1 MRVKELDPH
10 LVNKIA
16 AGEVIERPASVVKEL
31 VENSL
36 DAGSTHLEIVIEG
49 GGIEQISLAD
59 DGSGMSREDLLLSI
73 RRHTTS
79 KIGCEADLQAIR
91 TLGFRGEALASIVEV
106 SRATLISKSE
116 EDSEATEVQIEGG
129 TLKGARAAGRGRGTT
144 VRVRDLFFNTPARR
158 KFLKSEKTEYYYI
171 LRTAKRYVLSYPHVG
186 FRLVHDGRAV
196 LESPQS
202 RELRQAVAHLYDADF
217 AQTLLEVQ
225 GATQGVRISGLI
237 GPPERASA
245 NRNDQYLF
253 VNGRYVRDSAVQ
265 YAIARAY
272 EGLLERERHPAF
284 FLFVEID
291 PQMVD
296 VNVHPQKEEV
306 RFSNARL
313 VQAEVKRAVDA
324 ALVSSRRV
332 TQLRPP
338 RAQEVPVKAV
348 SPTASF
354 NHPLAERLPA
364 RQEHPQLDLKRELL
378 EEKRAEP
385 TTSPLP
391 REMESFRVIGQL
403 HGTYIL
409 IQTGEGLELIDQHVA
424 HERVLYERYYAQIKA
439 GQVRKQR
446 LLIPLTI
453 ELPPDQAEFLDK
465 HLELLE
471 RKLGIGLER
480 FGGGSFILRD
490 WPESLADA
498 LSKDECR
505 RAIERILNLLEH
517 EDEPGLEELAARV
530 AAQQACEAA
539 VVKNTTLSLEAAA
552 TLVTQLKRCQNPYRC
567 PHGRPIII
575 SYSLRELERAFGRR

>member
-31 VENSL
+31 IENSL
-36 DAGSTHLEIVIEG
+36 DAGSTQLEIAVAG
-49 GGIEQISLAD
+49 GGIEAITVAD
-59 DGSGMSREDLLLSI
+59 DGSGMGREDLLLSV

-79 KIGCEADLQAIR
+79 KISSEADLQAIR

-106 SRATLISKSE
+106 SRTTLISKADESLQAAE
-116 EDSEATEVQIEGG
+116 LQLEGG
-129 TLKGARAAGRGRGTT
+129 TGKAVQAAGRGRGTT
-144 VRVRDLFFNTPARR
+144 VRVNDLFFNTPARR
-158 KFLKSEKTEYYYI
+158 KFLKSEKTEYYHI
-171 LRTAKRYVLSYPHVG
+171 LRMVKRYVLSYPHVG
-186 FRLVHDGRAV
+186 FRLVHDGRTV

-202 RELRQAVAHLYDADF
+202 RELRQVVAHLYDADF
-217 AQTLLEVQ
+217 AQALLEVKDGSQ
-225 GATQGVRISGLI
+225 GLRVWGLV
-237 GPPERASA
+237 GPPEQASA
-245 NRNDQYLF
+245 NRNNQYLF

-265 YAIARAY
+265 YAISRAY
-272 EGLLERERHPAF
+272 EGSLERERHPAF

-338 RAQEVPVKAV
+338 RPQPASGQATRPATSFTH
-348 SPTASF
+348 SPTG
-354 NHPLAERLPA
+354 HLPT
-364 RQEHPQLDLKRELL
+364 RQDHPQLDLARELL
-378 EEKRAEP
+378 EAQRTEP
-385 TTSPLP
+385 TAPLP
-391 REMESFRVIGQL
+391 PAMENFRVIGQL

-409 IQTGEGLELIDQHVA
+409 IQTYEGLELIDQHVA

-439 GQVRKQR
+439 GQVRSQR

-453 ELPPDQAEFLDK
+453 ELPPDQAELLAK
-465 HLELLE
+465 HLEQLE
-471 RKLGIGLER
+471 RQLGIGLER
-480 FGGGSFILRD
+480 FGGGTFILRD

-498 LSKDECR
+498 LTKDECR
-505 RAIERILNLLEH
+505 RAIERVLDLLAH
-517 EDEPGLEELAARV
+517 EDEPGLEGLAARV
-530 AAQQACEAA
+530 AAEQACKAA
-539 VVKNTTLSLEAAA
+539 VVKNTPLNPEAAA
-552 TLVTQLKRCQNPYRC
+552 TLVAQLKRCQNPYRC

-575 SYSLRELERAFGRR
+575 SYSLRDLERAFGRR

>member
-49 GGIEQISLAD
+49 GGIQQISVAD

-79 KIGCEADLQAIR
+79 KISSEADLQAIR
-91 TLGFRGEALASIVEV
+91 TLGFRGEALASLVEV
-106 SRATLISKSE
+106 SRTTLTSKDDESP
-116 EDSEATEVQIEGG
+116 EATELQLEGG
-129 TLKGARAAGRGRGTT
+129 TVKAVHAAGRGRGTT
-144 VRVRDLFFNTPARR
+144 VRVQDLFFNTPARR
-158 KFLKSEKTEYYYI
+158 KFLKSEKTEYYHI
-171 LRTAKRYVLSYPHVG
+171 LRMVKRYVLSYPQIG
-186 FRLVHDGRAV
+186 FRLIHDGRAV

-217 AQTLLEVQ
+217 AQALLDGKDGSQ
-225 GATQGVRISGLI
+225 GLRVWGLV

-272 EGLLERERHPAF
+272 EGSLERERHPAF

-291 PQMVD
+291 PQLVD

-313 VQAEVKRAVDA
+313 VQAGVKRAVEA
-324 ALVSSRRV
+324 ALVSSGRV

-338 RAQEVPVKAV
+338 RAQPASAQSTSPVPFTR
-348 SPTASF
+348 SPAGR
-354 NHPLAERLPA
+354 PPA
-364 RQEHPQLDLKRELL
+364 GQDHPQLDLKRELL
-378 EEKRAEP
+378 EVQRTEP
-385 TTSPLP
+385 TSPLP
-391 REMESFRVIGQL
+391 QEMESFRVIGQL

-409 IQTGEGLELIDQHVA
+409 IQTNAGLELIDQHVA

-471 RKLGIGLER
+471 QKLGIGLER
-480 FGGGSFILRD
+480 FGGGTFILRD

-498 LSKDECR
+498 LTKDECR
-505 RAIERILNLLEH
+505 RAIERVLDVLEH

-530 AAQQACEAA
+530 AADQACEAA
-539 VVKNTTLSLEAAA
+539 VVKNTPLNPEAAA
-552 TLVTQLKRCQNPYRC
+552 TLVAQLKRCQNPYRC

-575 SYSLRELERAFGRR
+575 SYSLRDLERAFGRR